1 MVRFIAASL
10 IIQESFAI
18 LLNFVYHFSFS
29 SYNQKQVAKEKRFQK
44 HGGVKM
50 IKRSIFYV
58 AGMIIACTGVGLV
71 IKSNIGAGPW
81 DAFYAGTSEKIGL
94 SIGTCVIIGQ
104 IVFLLINSLLLKKRP
119 VFESAITIVLW
130 GLILDFCMEFLLKN
144 VYLANLSLLSRWLFF
159 LAGVVFIGIGIGA
172 YLTSRFPSMPY
183 DGTMLAIVE
192 RFRLNMNFSRTILEG
207 AGLLAAYFIGGPV
220 GLGSVV
226 FVFFLGAFIQI
237 CNRGAEKL
245 LLKS

>member
-1 MVRFIAASL
+1 ML
-10 IIQESFAI
+10 
-18 LLNFVYHFSFS
+18 
-29 SYNQKQVAKEKRFQK
+29 KR
-44 HGGVKM
+44 
-50 IKRSIFYV
+50 IIFYV

-104 IVFLLINSLLLKKRP
+104 VVFLLINSLLLKKRP
-119 VFESAITIVLW
+119 AFESAITIVLW
-130 GLILDFCMEFLLKN
+130 GLILDFCMEFLLKH
-144 VYLANLSLLSRWLFF
+144 VYLTNLSLLSRWLFF
-159 LAGVVFIGIGIGA
+159 LAGVIFIGIGIGV

-226 FVFFLGAFIQI
+226 FVFFLGSFIQI

-245 LLKS
+245 LLKA